1 MNSAETLANLQ
12 KFLTLL
18 NPSLNLNEML
28 TGAARQLVEM
38 FGVDHSGM
46 LRFGPDDQT
55 GEVIAEYPPQG
66 ALGLSVPLID
76 YPLLDRLKTEQKPLA
91 ILDAQ
96 RDSVMGPAR
105 ATMRQ
110 LGIKS
115 ILIIPLV
122 VHGRIVGSLSLDSY
136 QRRVFTPDELE
147 LCHVIGNQIAV
158 ALDYTHALETAEA
171 NRRQAQTLREV
182 SHLLNESLNLDEIL
196 PLILE
201 QLQQVLPVDS
211 SSIFLL
217 VEGGVQMKVQRGDY
231 SSFADQEVIPLEA
244 LWGAT
249 QIVKTKAPKL
259 VSDADQHPQWR
270 TYPGSPIKSWLGVP
284 LTVRGEVVG
293 ILNMYGNAPDQFTEA
308 HLDLARAFADQAATA
323 IHNARL
329 YGQAE
334 KRAELLASVQQ
345 IGLRLVGS
353 LELPE
358 VLEAITTSVRTL
370 LAASEVRI
378 YLYNPDADTFTLA
391 ALPDRAGQITM
402 KISQPR
408 PDGLTA
414 TVARTGRYL
423 VVPNALEH
431 PLYYDESHGF
441 EAIIGIPLKKREQV
455 LGVLNVFYE
464 QPHRFTLDEIYVLDL
479 LATQAAVAL
488 ENARLYEVE
497 VKQLEQELEIARQI
511 QRGFLPQQVPQLP
524 GWRIAAVCLPA
535 RETGGDFYEFVE
547 RTDGTLGLIVGDVT
561 GKSISA
567 AMLMAAAQSL
577 ANAKGSDYA
586 SPARVMAETNRLLC
600 EDVPKQTFVALSY
613 ALLTPDQGQICLSN
627 GGQLDPF
634 LVPVAGDG
642 PVRLVETS
650 GNRLPLGIFP
660 AVNYQEVPVELAP
673 GDLLVFYTDGLV
685 ERKNGAGSLFGFER
699 MAAKLEEL
707 RGHSAEAALNA
718 LLRAADEFAA
728 GIGPHDD
735 TTLVV
740 VQRLKEG

>member
-18 NPSLNLNEML
+18 NPSLNLSEML

-46 LRFGPDDQT
+46 LRFGPDDRT

-66 ALGLSVPLID
+66 AVGLTVPLTD
-76 YPLLDRLKTEQKPLA
+76 YPLVERLKAKQKPLA
-91 ILDAQ
+91 ILEAQ
-96 RDSVMGPAR
+96 RDPLMGPAR
-105 ATMRQ
+105 TTMRQ

-115 ILIIPLV
+115 IVIIPLV

-136 QRRVFTPDELE
+136 WRRAFTPDELE
-147 LCHVIGNQIAV
+147 LCHIIGNQIAV
-158 ALDYTHALETAEA
+158 ALDYTDALETAVA

-201 QLQQVLPVDS
+201 QLQQVLPVDG

-217 VEGGVQMKVQRGDY
+217 VEGGIQMKAQWGDY
-231 SSFADQEVIPLEA
+231 AAFAEQEIIPLEA

-249 QIVKTKAPKL
+249 EIVKTKAPKL
-259 VSDADQHPQWR
+259 VPDTGQHSEWH
-270 TYPGSPIKSWLGVP
+270 TYPGSPIQSWLGVP
-284 LTVRGEVVG
+284 LMVRGEVVG
-293 ILNMYGNAPDQFTEA
+293 ILNIDGYIPGQFTEV
-308 HLDLARAFADQAATA
+308 HLELAQAFADQAAIA

-370 LAASEVRI
+370 LAAGEVRI
-378 YLYNPDADTFTLA
+378 YLYNPDSNTFTLA
-391 ALPDRAGQITM
+391 TLPDRTGPMTM
-402 KISQPR
+402 NLSQPR

-423 VVPNALEH
+423 AVPNALEH
-431 PLYYDESHGF
+431 PLYHDESHGF

-464 QPHRFTLDEIYVLDL
+464 QPHQFTLDEIYVLDL

-524 GWRIAAVCLPA
+524 GWGIAAVCLPA

-577 ANAKGSDYA
+577 ANAKGSDYG

-634 LVPVAGDG
+634 LVPAAADR
-642 PVRLVETS
+642 PVRLVETDGS
-650 GNRLPLGIFP
+650 RLPLGILP
-660 AVNYQEVPVELAP
+660 AVNYQETAVQLAP

-685 ERKNGAGSLFGFER
+685 ERKNGAGTLFGFER
-699 MAAKLEEL
+699 MAALLEGL
-707 RGHSAEAALNA
+707 RGQSAGVALDA

-728 GIGPHDD
+728 GVGPHDD

-740 VQRLKEG
+740 VQRLNEG